1 MKHYEEPDDPRRRV
15 LIRALAAGLFSAG
28 FTGSSAQAFDL
39 FGTRPRQLPPGQSI
53 YRITG
58 EATVNGKTATMGTR
72 INPGDT
78 VQTGKDSE
86 LIFAVDTHAMI
97 LRSDSHLVIEAGK
110 NPGAQAP
117 IPAPAKK
124 FTLAEKRSEA
134 SKPTPGN
141 AAESGPVSLLING
154 LRMLTGKLLT
164 VSRHSQMQVH
174 TVTATIGIRGTG
186 FYVEADPEQTYFC
199 TCYGTTDVVASADPE
214 SKTTVVSTHHS
225 RPLYIVKDQSQGN
238 NIRNAPFINHTDQ
251 ELTLIEALV
260 GRTTPFIFPNDI
272 YNAPRRDY

>member
-1 MKHYEEPDDPRRRV
+1 MKHHEEPDDPRRRV
-15 LIRALAAGLFSAG
+15 LIQALAAGLFSTG
-28 FTGSSAQAFDL
+28 LPGSSALAFDL

-58 EATVNGKTATMGTR
+58 EATVNGKAATLGTR

-97 LRSDSHLVIEAGK
+97 LRSDSQLVIEAGK
-110 NPGAQAP
+110 SPGAQAP
-117 IPAPAKK
+117 VPAKK
-124 FTLAEKRSEA
+124 MTLAEKRFEA
-134 SKPTPGN
+134 SKPAPGT
-141 AAESGPVSLLING
+141 AAESGPVSLLISG

-199 TCYGTTDVVASADPE
+199 TCYGTTDVVASADPD